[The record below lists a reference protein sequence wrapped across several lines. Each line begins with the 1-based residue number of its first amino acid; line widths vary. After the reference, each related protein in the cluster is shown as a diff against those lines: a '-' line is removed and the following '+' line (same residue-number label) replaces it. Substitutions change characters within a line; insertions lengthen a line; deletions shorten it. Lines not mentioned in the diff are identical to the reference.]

1 MSAAIQDGLKGRSFT
16 RVADWARPELAAVL
30 DLADE
35 LKRDPRRCL
44 LAGRTLGMIFEKPS
58 NRTRVSFDVGMF
70 QLGGTA
76 FYISGSEI
84 QLGKRETIKDTAHVL
99 SRYLDA
105 IVIRT
110 F

>member
-1 MSAAIQDGLKGRSFT
+1 S
-16 RVADWARPELAAVL
+16 
-30 DLADE
+30 
-35 LKRDPRRCL
+35 L

-110 F
+110 FAQSDVEELAEHASIPVVNGLTDDSHPCQILADLM